1 LTDELNFIIIEGAK
15 ETATCDL
22 EVWFLFL
29 PDKKKGIPIKCDC
42 GKTLGFYRNGEI
54 YVKCRN
60 CKRDQNITKHLNKN

>member
-15 ETATCDL
+15 ETASCDL

-29 PDKKKGIPIKCDC
+29 PDKKKGIPIKCNC

-54 YVKCRN
+54 YVK
-60 CKRDQNITKHLNKN
+60 